1 MTDAMINKVSCR
13 NAPNGEMD
21 QIYLAF
27 GDRVAMRL
35 WQDLPEGQLEPSS
48 RRRYKTVGFVVSGHA
63 LLQLEGQKIHLRKG
77 DSWVVPAEAEHA
89 YVIQEPFTAIEA
101 TSPPARARS
110 RDDAQ

>member
-1 MTDAMINKVSCR
+1 MLDTMADEISCR
-13 NAPNGEMD
+13 NAPNGEME

-35 WQDLPEGQLEPSS
+35 WQDLPERQLEPSS
-48 RRRYKTVGFVVSGHA
+48 RRSYETVGFVVSGHT
-63 LLQLEGQKIHLRKG
+63 LLQLEGQMIHLRKG
-77 DSWVVPAEAEHA
+77 DSWVVPAAAEHA

-101 TSPPARARS
+101 TSPPARAHG